1 MFCIYAL
8 LKMEAGI
15 SVRSLDML
23 TEYDTDQ
30 ALATF
35 RCGGIDP
42 HLFLVSRW
50 KGTEGVSQLYR
61 FEVDLAAADADLDL
75 NAVLG
80 SRATLTLRTDDG
92 GVLPWHGIVTELR
105 QTRRDE
111 TYAYYRAVL
120 EPQLALLRL
129 VRQFLAGGGENGGVN
144 RYA

>member
-1 MFCIYAL
+1 
-8 LKMEAGI
+8 
-15 SVRSLDML
+15 ML

-50 KGTEGVSQLYR
+50 QGTEGVSQLYR
-61 FEVDLAAADADLDL
+61 FEVELASADADIDL
-75 NAVLG
+75 EKVLG
-80 SRATLTLRTDDG
+80 SRATLSLRTDVGDI
-92 GVLPWHGIVTELR
+92 LPWHGIVTELR

-120 EPQLALLRL
+120 EPQIALLRL
-129 VRQFLAGGGENGGVN
+129 FRQSRVYLHADGQSGGKPDLAS
-144 RYA
+144 